1 MFPGFPAVRPPAAA
15 LAVGTRDDLA
25 QRRFVPVRQLHLVDV
40 AARGHTWRAPCAG
53 TTTGKAHSADD
64 RGPPVIVG
72 RWCDSG
78 LGFAGKWTQRLL
90 ALVTIA
96 SISSRSPSAVLHARW
111 WPGLFKVDPKS
122 ASTARSNG
130 PRFDTT
136 NSGWCSLGDSHLG
149 GVHPK
154 PRRGVPQNGDASTLW
169 QASLPLERR
178 ADLPMAYD
186 PDSGLIIARGRAA
199 QSQTQTRR
207 DCAPCSTRSA
217 NYSAPFACQSGSGRT
232 DSHRSRSALTIRPHG
247 SAHWP
252 PSARSVATAA
262 AGAALIA

>member
-122 ASTARSNG
+122 ASTDDPTALDLTPRIVVGAASATPTSEVSIPNHAAACHKTVTPARFGRQACRSNAA
-130 PRFDTT
+130 PTYRWHTT
-136 NSGWCSLGDSHLG
+136 
-149 GVHPK
+149 
-154 PRRGVPQNGDASTLW
+154 RT
-169 QASLPLERR
+169 
-178 ADLPMAYD
+178 AD
-186 PDSGLIIARGRAA
+186 
-199 QSQTQTRR
+199 
-207 DCAPCSTRSA
+207 
-217 NYSAPFACQSGSGRT
+217 
-232 DSHRSRSALTIRPHG
+232 
-247 SAHWP
+247 
-252 PSARSVATAA
+252 
-262 AGAALIA
+262 